1 MEIFAE
7 NQFIVGGIYRV
18 VEHFV
23 THKNSLAQ
31 IKKFS
36 PVRYKIDL
44 LRVAEYSGVGLPGL
58 VSDYPFRA

>member
-31 IKKFS
+31 IKKILS
-36 PVRYKIDL
+36 RAVSRYLSSFYVQNSQKAY
-44 LRVAEYSGVGLPGL
+44 RNSG
-58 VSDYPFRA
+58 

>member
-23 THKNSLAQ
+23 TRKNSLAQ
-31 IKKFS
+31 IKKILS
-36 PVRYKIDL
+36 
-44 LRVAEYSGVGLPGL
+44 
-58 VSDYPFRA
+58 RAV

>member
-31 IKKFS
+31 IKKILS
-36 PVRYKIDL
+36 
-44 LRVAEYSGVGLPGL
+44 
-58 VSDYPFRA
+58 RAV